1 MSYAIDRRGFALA
14 AGASLLVPGRAQA
27 RSTWKLATGYRAES
41 FHTANIFAMAREVDA
56 ATQGGFMIEVH
67 PNNTLAKLNDIRA
80 AVQSGKAEAGE
91 SILTS
96 MVGDIPLAGADSV
109 PFIVNSYADA
119 KRMWRHQ
126 RPLLD
131 KQFAQRGL
139 TLLYAVPWPP
149 QGLFCSKPV
158 TGASDFKG
166 TRMRTYNPT
175 TARIATLL
183 GAQGVDV
190 PMVDVGRAFAEG
202 RVDNMITSAVTG
214 VENKVFGQ
222 VKYFYEINAWFPKN
236 AVFANTKALG
246 ELAPS
251 AREALL
257 HAASAAEQRGWE
269 TSEKVAAESVE
280 DLRRNG
286 MKIERVPREFG
297 TDLKRLGERFSLEW
311 VRQVGPEANGIF
323 IPYFT
328 QA

>member
-1 MSYAIDRRGFALA
+1 MSAQINRRGFALA
-14 AGASLLVPGRAQA
+14 ACGTLLLPGRVHA

-41 FHTANIFAMAREVDA
+41 FHTANLTALAREVGV
-56 ATQGGFMIEVH
+56 ATQGSFTIEVH

-80 AVQSGKAEAGE
+80 AVQSGKVEAGE

-96 MVGDIPLAGADSV
+96 MTGEIPLAGADSV
-109 PFIVNSYADA
+109 PFIVSSYADA
-119 KRMWRHQ
+119 KCMWRHQ
-126 RPLLD
+126 RPLLE
-131 KQFAQRGL
+131 KHFAQRGL

-158 TGASDFKG
+158 TGAADFKA
-166 TRMRTYNPT
+166 TRMRTYNAT
-175 TARIATLL
+175 TSRIAALL

-190 PMVDVGRAFAEG
+190 PMAEVGRAFAEG

-214 VENKVFGQ
+214 VENKVWGQ

-236 AVFANTKALG
+236 AVFVNTKALN
-246 ELAPS
+246 ELEPP
-251 AREALL
+251 AREALMR
-257 HAASAAEQRGWE
+257 AATAAEQRGWE